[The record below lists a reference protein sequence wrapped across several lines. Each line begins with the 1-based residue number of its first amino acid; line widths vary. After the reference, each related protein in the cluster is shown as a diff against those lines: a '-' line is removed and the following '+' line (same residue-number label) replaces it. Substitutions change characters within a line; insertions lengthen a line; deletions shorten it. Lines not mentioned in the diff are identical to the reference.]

1 MIPASLTGVS
11 PSAFKC
17 GFRHVPTVVTI
28 VLFEQ
33 PDPELPTGITI
44 GSFVS
49 LSLEPPLVCFNVM
62 KTARSHD
69 ALVNGGSFVVHVLRD
84 DQSDLS
90 DRFAM
95 PHYTSVE
102 QMDGVRMV
110 DGPFGYPVLDDAL
123 VRFDCRTEAVHDAGD
138 HSIVVGCVVNVLEG
152 GEGRPVVYH
161 QRAYHA
167 IGDHVAYTRL
177 QESDS
182 PDEPTPK
189 NAKS

>member
-1 MIPASLTGVS
+1 MSSDFLAGVE
-11 PSAFKC
+11 PSAFKR

-28 VLFEQ
+28 VVFNQ

-62 KTARSHD
+62 KTARSHE
-69 ALVNGGSFVVHVLRD
+69 ALVQGHSFVVHVLRD
-84 DQSDLS
+84 DQNDLS

-95 PHYTSVE
+95 PHFTSE
-102 QMDGVRMV
+102 DQTDGVPMV
-110 DGPFGYPVLDDAL
+110 EGPFGYPVLSDAL
-123 VRFDCRTEAVHDAGD
+123 VRFDCRTDAIHDAGD

-152 GEGRPVVYH
+152 ADGRPVVYH

-167 IGDHVAYTRL
+167 IGNHVADTQL

-182 PDEPTPK
+182 PEEPAPK